1 MKREDRG
8 RQEGGAVK
16 RHGALS
22 SMMNMLTVS
31 TVVMGFPDV
40 HILKNVQILHCKH
53 VQLIIHQQYR
63 GPSPEAQWL
72 GLCLPSH
79 VVLVQSLVRELRSD
93 SCGQKK
99 QTFKKKKKRSNIVTN
114 SIKTF

>member
-16 RHGALS
+16 RQGALS

-72 GLCLPSH
+72 GLCLPAH
-79 VVLVQSLVRELRSD
+79 VVLVQSLVRELRSY

-99 QTFKKKKKRSNIVTN
+99 TNIKKKRSNIVTN